1 MKKVLSVILAVFTAL
16 SVTACSENTTSVT
29 SDTSNKESVDNSGSV
44 SENSSDESITI
55 PNTPNNVDDKL
66 PQCDPANIGDRIGS
80 SGYNSIMK
88 GTDGYYFSMG
98 PWDEGVQNPDDTPI
112 LRYYDTATKKTI
124 ILCSKPQCMHDGNDF
139 CAATSGE
146 WRVWYNCLYN
156 GFIYKVASEIVTEN
170 DMSYHVMKV
179 LRADLQGNE
188 LSTLSELFVHHFSV
202 DIENV
207 VCHYGKMFINM
218 TKAEDGGVRTKH
230 IFIVDLTS
238 GEVKEIAIPDVKK
251 YNVIPY
257 MTADGD
263 YLYYAAEDV
272 TWSEDQL
279 KTKIDADTVMHRY
292 NIKTGETEIIS
303 GLPKIYASFT
313 VNGGIIY
320 YTVADRKE
328 NTYSFYSF
336 DTKTSETKTFI
347 DNRKVDFID
356 AKYLSSYY
364 KVSVYTDRKYLYV
377 LMGGSNNQYNDEYPY
392 NIDMYIYDLDG
403 KELYKGLPGIDKER
417 KEWWHYIFSA
427 IDGEI
432 YLYYAVTGNSEG
444 LKNDEVTGLYMIK
457 TEDLINGKTDWTK
470 LYKTSDPF
478 GGMN

>member
-1 MKKVLSVILAVFTAL
+1 MKTKKVLSVILAVFTAL

-29 SDTSNKESVDNSGSV
+29 SGTSNKESVDSSGSV
-44 SENSSDESITI
+44 SENSS
-55 PNTPNNVDDKL
+55 NNVDDKL
-66 PQCDPANIGDRIGS
+66 PQCDPANIGDGIAF

-170 DMSYHVMKV
+170 DMTYRVMKV

-188 LSTLSELFVHHFSV
+188 LSTLSELFVHRFSV
-202 DIENV
+202 VIENV

-218 TKAEDGGVRTKH
+218 TKTEDGEITTKH
-230 IFIVDLTS
+230 IYIVDLAS
-238 GEVKEIAIPDVKK
+238 GEAKEIAIPDVKK
-251 YNVIPY
+251 YYSIPY

-272 TWSEDQL
+272 IWENYQQ
-279 KTKIDADTVMHRY
+279 KERQDTDNVMHRY

-313 VNGGIIY
+313 VNDGIIY

-356 AKYLSSYY
+356 AKHLSSYN

-377 LMGGSNNQYNDEYPY
+377 LMGGSNNQYNDENPY
-392 NIDMYIYDLDG
+392 NIDMYIYDFNG

-417 KEWWHYIFSA
+417 KEWWHYNFSA
-427 IDGEI
+427 INGEI

-457 TEDLINGKTDWTK
+457 AEDLINGSTSWTK